1 MVKIPN
7 INQITGGRLAATPNV
22 KPTFQLNN
30 QLTAPYATI
39 AKTASQ
45 TGNAIAEYAMA
56 LQDQKNKTL
65 NNTIVLNSK
74 QQLNEFEQELYQS
87 DLEPSDYNAA
97 LVKKRDEIIQ
107 KNIFNN
113 KSVTGTNLRNSI
125 TSSFTLEF
133 LTTQNRVLTESNKR
147 IEQNHVI
154 STTASITDL
163 SKDLSQLH
171 NNYQGD
177 DLVLEYSKIIR
188 EFETKLEGVKFN
200 ITAKNYEDLKK
211 DFYYNAAYSHWMDVT
226 KDLSATEILLASET
240 INKEGF
246 VDDNSLSGG
255 LDNQLFEQ
263 LDDPDAVNKI
273 LTAAANTKV
282 NMLKDLNT
290 INTFNDKETKKLANK
305 YLRNII
311 LGDVNDVN
319 NLVYRQTE
327 LKKLKLL
334 DAEYVSAETIE
345 KAESY
350 ASGNQIFSTITNQ
363 SVMSD
368 LQKKGLLGTL
378 TIDDVFGASENLI
391 RSDFDKLINVID
403 GNIGEEKS
411 FIVNDLLTNLGILEQ
426 QLDRDNDE
434 LINLVIGEIAA
445 AESEMRNYIFA
456 NKAQVGTTD
465 FEIEKKRI
473 INQSIKNMIET
484 LKSNVILDLSSND
497 ISSAFVDFNDFNKT
511 VKDLNTAFATI
522 KEGDLTFTVNGV
534 EIPVKKYTAI
544 TNTLVDKQIILN
556 KIAQLQKRITQ

>member
-1 MVKIPN
+1 MVKIPD

-87 DLEPSDYNAA
+87 DLEPGDYNAA

-171 NNYQGD
+171 NNHQGD

-319 NLVYRQTE
+319 NLAYRQTE

-334 DAEYVSAETIE
+334 DEEFVSAETIE

-350 ASGNQIFSTITNQ
+350 ALGNQIFSTITNQ

-456 NKAQVGTTD
+456 NKAKVGTTD

-522 KEGDLTFTVNGV
+522 KEGDLIFTVNGV